1 MSVRNYI
8 WFALGFFK
16 TYFSVF
22 FFQSFFETFSD
33 IYLTPNNKETA
44 AMLRFLE
51 FLEYFELQSFNMQPN
66 WFEGY
71 NHPYNVGSASTNNG
85 NESQNALIA

>member
-1 MSVRNYI
+1 MVKNIKKY
-8 WFALGFFK
+8 
-16 TYFSVF
+16 Y
-22 FFQSFFETFSD
+22 
-33 IYLTPNNKETA
+33 PNNKETA